1 MNFTSLTTAIALDTF
16 LDSHPLFKHFC
27 LLKIDTTSP
36 YLKTAYEESLK
47 WWKEFHKYE

>member
-27 LLKIDTTSP
+27 LFYINIIKN
-36 YLKTAYEESLK
+36 ESLYK
-47 WWKEFHKYE
+47 FI